1 MDPVTITRIREN
13 YRSVR
18 VQRRRAVSY
27 GGCDIRSD
35 HLFGRVVY
43 AVEGSTRTAEAG
55 SLAELI
61 ADCREICAGAL
72 PPART
77 VLDLTKQ
84 VPVPR
89 LPGQAF
95 AVRTV
100 IDIRDSVVRLV
111 DGYGDYGS

>member
-1 MDPVTITRIREN
+1 
-13 YRSVR
+13 
-18 VQRRRAVSY
+18 
-27 GGCDIRSD
+27 
-35 HLFGRVVY
+35 VY
-43 AVEGSTRTAEAG
+43 AVEGSTGTAEAG

-72 PPART
+72 PPARP

-95 AVRTV
+95 AAGTV
-100 IDIRDSVVRLV
+100 IDIRDSVVRLI